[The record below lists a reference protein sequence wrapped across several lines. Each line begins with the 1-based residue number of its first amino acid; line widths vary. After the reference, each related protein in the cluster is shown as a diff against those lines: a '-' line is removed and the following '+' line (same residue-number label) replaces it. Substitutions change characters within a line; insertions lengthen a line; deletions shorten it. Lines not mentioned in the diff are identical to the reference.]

1 MHDSNV
7 LQVDCAILTISDT
20 RTLETDASGMMIK
33 ELLEASGHPVLER
46 VLVPDDADE
55 IRLALKRLEEKQISC
70 LISTGGTGIS
80 KRDVTFE
87 ALFQQIEQEIPG
99 FGELFRMI
107 SYQEIG
113 SKAMAS
119 RAFAG
124 FTKRDSLFFAL
135 PGSKNAVQTG
145 MQNLIL
151 PELPHLIAER
161 RKQL

>member
-7 LQVDCAILTISDT
+7 TSVDCAVLTISDT
-20 RTLETDASGMMIK
+20 RTLETDTSGALIA
-33 ELLEASGHPVLER
+33 ELLEANGHHISER
-46 VLVPDDADE
+46 LLVPDDANK
-55 IRLALKRLEEKQISC
+55 IRAALKIIEEKQISC

-87 ALFQQIEQEIPG
+87 ALYQQIEQEIPG

-124 FTKRDSLFFAL
+124 FTAKDSLFFAL

-161 RKQL
+161 RKQA